1 MEIETLIETFEDDYE
16 NEVGPFDP
24 SAFPEARVCSSVSNG
39 DMAEVLTYL
48 VMLDYNRSADQLV
61 DNILA
66 LYDDDQQWFYPHVVR
81 AADPEDVADVFTD
94 IGFRYPNRDATAWVE
109 NSETIADRFG
119 GIGDMLMT
127 AEYSAPKLVEL
138 LRDHEIKYLQ
148 GKKLAPFYSRVMHQH
163 VVPLHDTHELP
174 IPVDTHIRRL
184 TTELF
189 KQQGRLQRKPTDD
202 EIREFW
208 TEHSAKA
215 NTEALTVDRYLW
227 LIGYNWNEGGE
238 DYWNEVVA

>member
-1 MEIETLIETFEDDYE
+1 MEIETLIETFENDYE
-16 NEVGPFDP
+16 NKVGPFDP
-24 SAFPEARVCSSVSNG
+24 TDFPESRVCMGVDNN

-61 DNILA
+61 DNILE
-66 LYDDDQQWFYPHVVR
+66 LYNDDQKWFYPHEVQHMD
-81 AADPEDVADVFTD
+81 ADEMADVFAD
-94 IGFRYPNRDATAWVE
+94 IGFRYPNRDSTAWVE
-109 NSETIADRFG
+109 NSEIIAERFG
-119 GIGDMLMT
+119 GVGDMLM
-127 AEYSAPKLVEL
+127 AAKYSAPELVEL

-184 TTELF
+184 TKDLI
-189 KQQGRLQRKPTDD
+189 GDVDDD
-202 EIREFW
+202 EIRKFW

-215 NTEALTVDRYLW
+215 DTEALTVDRYLW
-227 LIGYNWNEGGE
+227 LIGYNWDSGGE
-238 DYWNEVVA
+238 EYWNKTTA

>member
-1 MEIETLIETFEDDYE
+1 MEIETLIETFENDYE
-16 NEVGPFDP
+16 NKVGPFDP
-24 SAFPEARVCSSVSNG
+24 TDFPESRVCMGVDNN

-61 DNILA
+61 DNILE
-66 LYDDDQQWFYPHVVR
+66 LYNDDQKWFYPNEVQHMD
-81 AADPEDVADVFTD
+81 ADEMADVFAD
-94 IGFRYPNRDATAWVE
+94 IGFRYPNRDSTAWVE
-109 NSETIADRFG
+109 NSEIIAERFG
-119 GIGDMLMT
+119 GVGDMLM
-127 AEYSAPKLVEL
+127 AAKYSAPELVEL

-184 TTELF
+184 TKDLI
-189 KQQGRLQRKPTDD
+189 GDVDDD
-202 EIREFW
+202 EIRKFW

-215 NTEALTVDRYLW
+215 DTEALTVDRYLW
-227 LIGYNWNEGGE
+227 LIGYNWDSGGE
-238 DYWNEVVA
+238 EYWNKTTA